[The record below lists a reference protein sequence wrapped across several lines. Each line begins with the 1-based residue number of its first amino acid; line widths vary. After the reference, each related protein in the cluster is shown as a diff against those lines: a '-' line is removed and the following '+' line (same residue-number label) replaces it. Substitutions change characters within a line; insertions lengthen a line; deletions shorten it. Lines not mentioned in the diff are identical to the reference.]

1 MDPVHPSL
9 PAEPALDA
17 EPAVVTAEHDADVAA
32 ALAAEQVANDYHP
45 GLPGER

>member
-1 MDPVHPSL
+1 MEPVHPSL
-9 PAEPALDA
+9 PADPVEVEPA
-17 EPAVVTAEHDADVAA
+17 AVVSEHDPDVAA